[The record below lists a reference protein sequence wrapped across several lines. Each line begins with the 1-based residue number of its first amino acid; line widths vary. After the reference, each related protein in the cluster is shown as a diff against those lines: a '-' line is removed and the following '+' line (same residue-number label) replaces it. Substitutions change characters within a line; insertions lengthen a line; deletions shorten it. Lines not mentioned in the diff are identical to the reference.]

1 MERLVTEDCAILI
14 GGIDGYIFAGKG
26 LGISDIGSHLIA
38 KNIPD
43 KTAWLGFDIH
53 FPFGE
58 DNEENGFGICYRCK
72 HSFMIFLSCLAKTN
86 ITHIGSDSQ
95 GIAVPAETYTITV
108 KFPRHNVVRAI
119 RPADDFTRSRFPDEK
134 RELNLVEIILKD
146 GAQVIVEGY
155 GMPYANR
162 GHIADKWLH
171 ENTPIINDVT
181 LTGLL
186 AQKSYYFIVA
196 SENNKLIQDWN
207 FDVLPRPFRY
217 PYGTSH
223 NWKSESEYYEML
235 EENKGR
241 QFFPRTSFDD
251 INELLTVL
259 SQSQIQDIMWV
270 QEDAQKMERTKLPV
284 YFVPANDELDPR
296 EDQLLYAIVALP
308 PYFRTNFESSWRRLA
323 REGKLKI
330 SVYSKAER
338 GDGYSPN
345 DDPWDAVIVDTS
357 SIKHI
362 DVLEAHPIKA
372 HELVLYIRRAPLRQ
386 TSTSLSRFKIAE
398 FRDRSSADDAFENS
412 KEQ

>member
-58 DNEENGFGICYRCK
+58 NNEENGFGICYRW
-72 HSFMIFLSCLAKTN
+72 
-86 ITHIGSDSQ
+86 SDSQ

-134 RELNLVEIILKD
+134 RELNLVEVILKD

-186 AQKSYYFIVA
+186 AQRNYYFIVA
-196 SENNKLIQDWN
+196 SENNKLSQDWN

-235 EENKGR
+235 EENKGQ

-270 QEDAQKMERTKLPV
+270 QEDAEKMERTKLPV
-284 YFVPANDELDPR
+284 YFVQANDDLDP
-296 EDQLLYAIVALP
+296 EKDQLLYAIVALP
-308 PYFRTNFESSWRRLA
+308 PYFRTNFESSWRRLS

-330 SVYSKAER
+330 SVNDMTTSRYEARPK
-338 GDGYSPN
+338 

-372 HELVLYIRRAPLRQ
+372 HELVLYIRRTPLRGN
-386 TSTSLSRFKIAE
+386 SRFKIAE